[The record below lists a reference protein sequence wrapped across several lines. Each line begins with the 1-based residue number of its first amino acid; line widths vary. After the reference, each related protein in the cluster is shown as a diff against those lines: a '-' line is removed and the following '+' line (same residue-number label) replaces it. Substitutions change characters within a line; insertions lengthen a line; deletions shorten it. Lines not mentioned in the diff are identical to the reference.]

1 MPYGSASGGP
11 SSCSG
16 SARNHG
22 STASPH
28 VWDEL
33 GWSESGAW
41 ALRVPGCAGALRA
54 LRRCGA
60 TARRHQQLVAVVA
73 VGAGTLNDLAKR
85 ACGELGR
92 PYAVVGTAASMDGYT
107 AGTSRVGRRPSRRP
121 APALPG
127 NKSLTRAN
135 GMGDSVPRNH
145 RV

>member
-1 MPYGSASGGP
+1 MLEPFVFPGVPELYARYEDVELLRDAISGLD
-11 SSCSG
+11 
-16 SARNHG
+16 A
-22 STASPH
+22 
-28 VWDEL
+28 V
-33 GWSESGAW
+33 
-41 ALRVPGCAGALRA
+41 
-54 LRRCGA
+54 
-60 TARRHQQLVAVVA
+60 VVA

-145 RV
+145 RA